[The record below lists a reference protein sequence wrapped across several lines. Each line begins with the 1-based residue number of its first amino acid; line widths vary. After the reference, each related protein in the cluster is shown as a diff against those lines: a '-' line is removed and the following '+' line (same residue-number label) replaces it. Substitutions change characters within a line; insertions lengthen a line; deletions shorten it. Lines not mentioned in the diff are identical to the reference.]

1 MAQRWKLEGIAACVV
16 ALGSLLLAASAP
28 AKFRGAPN
36 SGLQSALEQIVDAPG
51 GPPGVSVLIDRGQH
65 SEYLWAGVADV
76 RSDRPPTPLDHFR
89 IASVAKAFNSYIG
102 VKLVGNGALSFETT
116 LKASIPG
123 VLPAAEGVKLR
134 ELLQHTS
141 GIAEYI
147 STPAFGERLNADPAA
162 YISPLELTGY
172 ARDLPLEFAPSSQ
185 YEYSDTDNIAAGL
198 IEEAASGLN
207 YEQLLQRRVFGPLKM
222 PNSSLPRTIA
232 MPRPFMHGYDI
243 EPGKPPEDVSELIN
257 PAGAWASG
265 GIVSTP
271 LDLARF
277 VRRYVPTVLAATQ
290 DLEASLPARL
300 LLAAGTREERRRPR
314 DLPLPDRVRHRLRPH
329 RLLPRLPHPAR
340 RQPEREA
347 LGRLRRHLPD
357 RSRRP
362 GPAESRHGDHQGA
375 GSRHLSRPR
384 LAERLR
390 PIPIGL
396 PLNFFEL
403 RLRLRTSAGREKVQ
417 DVPALPG

>member
-1 MAQRWKLEGIAACVV
+1 MGQRWKLVGIAACVV
-16 ALGSLLLAASAP
+16 ALASLLLAASAP

-36 SGLQSALEQIVDAPG
+36 SGLQRALDQIVDAPG
-51 GPPGVSVLIDRGQH
+51 GPPGVSVLLDRGQH

-89 IASVAKAFNSYIG
+89 IASVAKAFNSY
-102 VKLVGNGALSFETT
+102 VAMKLASDGALSLDTT

-147 STPAFGERLNADPAA
+147 STRSFGRQINADPAA
-162 YISPLELTGY
+162 YIAPLELTDFV
-172 ARDLPLEFAPSSQ
+172 RDLPLEFAPGSQ
-185 YEYSDTDNIAAGL
+185 YHYSDTDNIAAGL
-198 IEEAASGLN
+198 MEEAASGLP

-222 PNSSLPRTIA
+222 PDSSLPRTVA

-243 EPGKPPEDVSELIN
+243 EPGKPPEDVSKLIN

-290 DLEASLPARL
+290 DLEGPFRPGSSSPPGPGKNGAGLGIFRYRTGCGTVYGHTGSFPGYRI
-300 LLAAGTREERRRPR
+300 LLAATPNGKRSVVFVVTSQIVPGGQGSPKVAAAITQAQGRAICR
-314 DLPLPDRVRHRLRPH
+314 
-329 RLLPRLPHPAR
+329 
-340 RQPEREA
+340 A
-347 LGRLRRHLPD
+347 LG
-357 RSRRP
+357 
-362 GPAESRHGDHQGA
+362 
-375 GSRHLSRPR
+375 
-384 LAERLR
+384 
-390 PIPIGL
+390 
-396 PLNFFEL
+396 
-403 RLRLRTSAGREKVQ
+403 
-417 DVPALPG
+417 